1 MDLLGGGAMHSLRL
15 LLIDWPQVRNAQMM
29 PNGWGMQDWAYGWG
43 AGHMIFLLI
52 FWIAV
57 IFGVVFVVQ
66 NLLGSPGRRT
76 HRSAALDVLS
86 ERYAKGEIDREEY
99 LRRRQDIKG
108 V

>member
-1 MDLLGGGAMHSLRL
+1 
-15 LLIDWPQVRNAQMM
+15 
-29 PNGWGMQDWAYGWG
+29 MQDWAYGWG

-57 IFGVVFVVQ
+57 IFGVVFVIQ
-66 NLLGSPGRRT
+66 NLSGT
-76 HRSAALDVLS
+76 DRSTSRESRALDVLS

-99 LRRRQDIKG
+99 LRRRQDIRG

>member
-1 MDLLGGGAMHSLRL
+1 
-15 LLIDWPQVRNAQMM
+15 
-29 PNGWGMQDWAYGWG
+29 MQDWAYGWG

-57 IFGVVFVVQ
+57 IFGVVFVIQ
-66 NLLGSPGRRT
+66 NLSGT
-76 HRSAALDVLS
+76 DRSTSRASRALDVLS

-99 LRRRQDIKG
+99 LRRRQDIRG

>member
-76 HRSAALDVLS
+76 HRSPALDVLS